1 MALGFESTS
10 SRRHHATCRVIGWPR
25 DRTGTLRLLRPRECG
40 LRELHHLPRSPSG
53 SRLPTPRPETSQEV
67 LTSPAWWHLNLARGS
82 QATNVVSPEP
92 HTRSHCHRRGRSRT
106 SHEVLTPPARSHQ
119 NLSGGPHVT
128 AVVAREPPRTFPRH
142 QRGLRNLSG
151 RQRERET
158 ERCDR
163 VHRPNVRFPRGPQS
177 WPPSALR

>member
-92 HTRSHCHRRGRSRT
+92 HTRSHCHQRGRTRTSPAVHTSPPWSHANLPGRSRAT
-106 SHEVLTPPARSHQ
+106 S
-119 NLSGGPHVT
+119 
-128 AVVAREPPRTFPRH
+128 VVS
-142 QRGLRNLSG
+142 RNLSG